1 MQSLFQL
8 SLVASLLSGA
18 IAAIPSVPGYKIQWS
33 DDFNQGRAGEQAD
46 LSQWNYE
53 SNFAEHT
60 NNELQIYQS
69 SAAYAGLT
77 TDGALS
83 ITTRKSSAGD
93 WYSARIATWPTFTC
107 KQGGKMYIEA
117 EIQVG
122 QAPKENQQGI
132 WPAFWALGSAI
143 YKDKDHAWPKCGEWD
158 IMELINGEDHNV
170 ATIHYGVDG
179 NHKSKPDGDH
189 SVQFDRSKFN
199 KWGLQIS
206 RENGDWTQQ
215 TIKWYLNGNE
225 YQTVKGSDVGNSAD
239 WESLAHSPY
248 YLVLNIAVGG
258 DYPGKPNDKTK
269 SGDSTG
275 MLVNYVAVYE
285 SI

>member
-1 MQSLFQL
+1 MEL

-33 DDFNQGRAGEQAD
+33 DDFNQGVGKEAD
-46 LSQWNYE
+46 RSQWNYE
-53 SNFAEHT
+53 SNRGGHT
-60 NNELQIYQS
+60 NNELQMYEDS
-69 SAAYAGLT
+69 PAYAGLT

-83 ITTRKSSAGD
+83 MMTRKSSVGD

-107 KQGGKMYIEA
+107 KKGGKMYIEA

-143 YKDKDHAWPKCGEWD
+143 YKGQPWPKCGEWD
-158 IMELINGEDHNV
+158 IMELINGEDHSV

-179 NHKSKPDGDH
+179 NHKSKPSAGDH

-206 RENGDWTQQ
+206 RENDDWTQQ

-225 YQTVKGSDVGNSAD
+225 YQTIKGSDVGNFAD

-258 DYPGKPNDKTK
+258 DYPGGPNDKTQ
-269 SGDSTG
+269 SGGPTG

-285 SI
+285 SV